1 MAVEID
7 AERCAT
13 EYAATRARVREV
25 LSDLSPGQEETVVPA
40 CPDWTVR
47 NLAAHLA
54 GVAADLVARRNPTG
68 DTQAWVDAQVAERA
82 AVPVAELL
90 DEFDAAGPGFEGLIR
105 NRPRS
110 FAGLL
115 YDVVSHEHDAAN
127 ALGRPADRSSGGVVL
142 SLDIM
147 FDMVERDLAANG
159 LGAVRCSDGVR
170 SWEVGE
176 GEVGLTIET
185 DTYELFRL
193 VGSRRSL
200 HQMRDAGFVGDLDA
214 HLPGLCHL
222 PLPTTDLVE

>member
-1 MAVEID
+1 MAIEID
-7 AERCAT
+7 PERVAT

-25 LSDLSPGQEETVVPA
+25 FADLTPEQERVVVPA
-40 CPDWTVR
+40 CPDWTIR
-47 NLAAHLA
+47 DLAAHLA

-68 DTQAWVDAQVAERA
+68 DVQAWVDAQVEVRRDT
-82 AVPVAELL
+82 PVAELIG
-90 DEFDAAGPGFEGLIR
+90 EFDAAGPGFEAIIR
-105 NRPRS
+105 QRPQS

-115 YDVVSHEHDAAN
+115 YDVVSHEHDAAC
-127 ALGRPADRSSGGVVL
+127 ALGRRAERESEGVVL

-159 LGAVRCSDGVR
+159 LGAVRCSDGTR
-170 SWEVGE
+170 TWEVGE

-200 HQMRDAGFVGDLDA
+200 DQMRAAGFVGDLDR

-222 PLPTTDLVE
+222 PLPTVDLVE

>member
-7 AERCAT
+7 AERCAV
-13 EYAATRARVREV
+13 EYAATRTRVREV
-25 LSDLSPGQEETVVPA
+25 LSDLTPEQEQVIVPA

-47 NLAAHLA
+47 NLTAHLA

-68 DTQAWVDAQVAERA
+68 DTQAWVDAQVEVRA
-82 AVPVAELL
+82 DTPVAELL
-90 DEFDAAGPGFEGLIR
+90 DEFDAAGPGFEAIIR
-105 NRPRS
+105 KRPQS

-115 YDVVSHEHDAAN
+115 YDVVSHEHDAAC
-127 ALGRPADRSSGGVVL
+127 ALGRPADRTSEGVIL

-159 LGAVRCSDGVR
+159 LGAVRCSDGTR
-170 SWEVGE
+170 TWEVGE
-176 GEVGLTIET
+176 GDVGLSIET

-200 HQMRDAGFVGDLDA
+200 RQMHAAGFVGDLDT

-222 PLPTTDLVE
+222 PLPTVDLVE